1 VSRPAPYE
9 TGELP
14 SSEQQLY
21 EARSASLRARRVAA
35 SRVRRR
41 RLLVVDLGVGALL
54 ALFGLVVAPGLAI
67 LAIAALLVLAGCA
80 SWIGAERLRERRA
93 RDGRRWR
100 RRLALRASARRP
112 AAQRA
117 AVRRDER

>member
-67 LAIAALLVLAGCA
+67 LAIAAVLVLAGCA

-93 RDGRRWR
+93 RDGRRSR

-112 AAQRA
+112 AARRA